1 MNLMEKIDRQKV
13 SLAGVLIAVGVVCRI
28 LLHDFFNSIA
38 NPWAEYGFLDVFFV
52 TAAIAIFS
60 GILLGRYFTF
70 IVPIFV
76 LVITDVFYAIVD
88 PVNAAQWTSWLF
100 LFTLSGYV
108 FMALIGLYTRKKS
121 KLNYTFIPKLL
132 GAGILGVIIYDLW
145 TNFGFWLSY
154 SRMGWYPTTVEGLIT
169 VYEGGLPFMLW
180 HILSAGVAL
189 TLIAIPLVY
198 FKEHKLLRAEMRIRP
213 LEKYAIAGS
222 TLVLITLSIVSA
234 LI

>member
-1 MNLMEKIDRQKV
+1 MNLNEKIDKQKI
-13 SLAGVLIAVGVVCRI
+13 SLAAVLIAIGVISRI
-28 LLHDFFNSIA
+28 LLHDFFNGIP

-60 GILLGRYFTF
+60 GILLGRYFVF
-70 IVPIFV
+70 IVPIGV

-100 LFTLSGYV
+100 LFTFSGYV
-108 FMALIGLYTRKKS
+108 LMALIGFYTRKKS
-121 KLNYTFIPKLL
+121 ELNYAFIPKLL
-132 GAGILGVIIYDLW
+132 GVGILGVVIYDLW

-154 SRMGWYPTTVEGLIT
+154 SRMGWYPTTLEGLGT
-169 VYEGGLPFMLW
+169 VYVGGLPFMLW
-180 HILSAGVAL
+180 HILSAGIAL
-189 TLIAIPLVY
+189 TVVVIPVVY
-198 FKEHKLLRAEMRIRP
+198 FKEHKLIRGEMMLRP

-222 TLVLITLSIVSA
+222 TLILIILSIISA